1 MNVTEFIESICKFEY
16 IITIVLS
23 ISCVY
28 LYDLQNSIHD
38 IIIKLQEER
47 LSRKIDTLHNNE
59 KIINSINTIND
70 DLYTTQLN
78 FYDEIL
84 LCNDKIETLEKN
96 LNRAIDDE
104 INNLNKKYEKLLE
117 TDTIQQQI

>member
-1 MNVTEFIESICKFEY
+1 MNVIELFESMCKFEY

-28 LYDLQNSIHD
+28 LYDLQNSIHE

-59 KIINSINTIND
+59 KIENSINKLSDN
-70 DLYTTQLN
+70 LYTTQMNL
-78 FYDEIL
+78 YDEL
-84 LCNDKIETLEKN
+84 LSYNDKIETLEKN

-104 INNLNKKYEKLLE
+104 INNLDKKYEKLLE
-117 TDTIQQQI
+117 TNTIQ

>member
-59 KIINSINTIND
+59 KIINSINTLND

-117 TDTIQQQI
+117 TDTIQQKI